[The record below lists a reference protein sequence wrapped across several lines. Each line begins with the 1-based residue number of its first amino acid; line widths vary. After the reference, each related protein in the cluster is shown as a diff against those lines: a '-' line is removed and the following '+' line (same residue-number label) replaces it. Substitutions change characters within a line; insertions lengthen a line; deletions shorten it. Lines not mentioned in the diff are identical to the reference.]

1 MKKIIPFLLLLIFFT
16 AKDSFSQLGNNNMY
30 VLKNLDIRRVPP
42 GPLTPP
48 WHYSGVWGYVAP
60 NGREY
65 AIMGCVIG
73 TQIVD
78 ITDSANI
85 REVYFNPHTIN
96 FSNPDQGNLWR
107 ELKVYQN
114 YLYVV
119 SEADTSGIEIY
130 DLSQLP
136 DTVFFRGK
144 YVLPNFSSAHTIS
157 QTGPYLY
164 INGGNTSFGQGTVI
178 LDLTNPLAP
187 VRRGS
192 YNTEYVHD
200 SRVVNDT
207 LYASNINTGKLMM
220 FDVSNKDTLR
230 PLGFFLTSPNPFTH
244 NSAVTKDGKYIFTTD
259 ETTNPPGRLK
269 IWNKQNLSNVT
280 FIRSWQPQGITN
292 TIVHNIE
299 IVGDTAYIAHY
310 NAGVRV
316 LDITNPENPVEIA
329 WYDTYP
335 NFNSPGFQGA
345 WGVYK
350 FPSGKIVVSDMN
362 TGLYV
367 LKIGNSVNINNISSV
382 AESFN
387 LSQNYPNPFNPETTI
402 EFSIPQTGNNKF
414 VNLSVFD
421 LSGKL
426 VETLVNQNLSQ
437 GTYSVN
443 FSGKNLSS
451 GIYFYRLTV
460 SGSNTASQITET
472 KRMILLK

>member
-1 MKKIIPFLLLLIFFT
+1 MKKLIPLLFLVFALTF
-16 AKDSFSQLGNNNMY
+16 KDAFPQLGNFNMY
-30 VLKNLDIRRVPP
+30 VLKNIDTRRVPP
-42 GPLTPP
+42 GPVTPP
-48 WHYSGVWGYVAP
+48 WHYSGIWGYVAP

-96 FSNPDQGNLWR
+96 FSNPNQGNLWR

-144 YVLPNFSSAHTIS
+144 FVLPNYRSSHTIS

-164 INGGNTSFGQGTVI
+164 INGGNSSFGQGTVI

-187 VRRGS
+187 VRKGS

-200 SRVVNDT
+200 SRVINDT

-220 FDVSNKDTLR
+220 FDVSNKDTLKQ
-230 PLGFFLTSPNPFTH
+230 LGFFLTSPNPFTQ

-269 IWNKQNLSNVT
+269 IWNKQNLSNIT

-299 IVGDTAYIAHY
+299 IVGDTAYISHY

-316 LDITNPENPVEIA
+316 LDITNPEEPVEIA

-335 NFNSPGFQGA
+335 GANGNTFAGA

-362 TGLYV
+362 TGMYV
-367 LKIGNSVNINNISSV
+367 LKIGNTVNINNISSV
-382 AESFN
+382 AESFD

-402 EFSIPQTGNNKF
+402 EFSIPNGLNNES
-414 VNLSVFD
+414 VNMSVYD

-426 VETLVNQNLSQ
+426 IKTLVNQNMSQ
-437 GTYSVN
+437 GRYSVKFN
-443 FSGKNLSS
+443 GNDISS
-451 GIYFYRLTV
+451 GIYFYKLTYGNF
-460 SGSNTASQITET
+460 SET
-472 KRMILLK
+472 KRMMLVK